1 MIALARGHA
10 NGSVFKAPV
19 QWEKIGLLDYPN
31 VVKNPMDLGTIGK
44 KLEHLEY
51 ANLEELWADIN
62 LMFDNAKL
70 FNGPDSWVTKH
81 ECGLRSFLEKKMA
94 EACKKMAH
102 ATAGGSAGV
111 RGNVATITIDDKM
124 LTPQMRLHLYHNCAA
139 LQPRQLRD
147 FRELVRQLCPTAIED
162 CHHGE
167 VKIDVDALD
176 FRTFIR
182 VDTWVRLQALQ
193 VLTTA

>member
-1 MIALARGHA
+1 
-10 NGSVFKAPV
+10 
-19 QWEKIGLLDYPN
+19 
-31 VVKNPMDLGTIGK
+31 
-44 KLEHLEY
+44 
-51 ANLEELWADIN
+51 
-62 LMFDNAKL
+62 
-70 FNGPDSWVTKH
+70 
-81 ECGLRSFLEKKMA
+81 MA

-124 LTPQMRLHLYHNCAA
+124 LPPQMRLHLYHNCAA